1 MKLFAHQISDAK
13 RLANLLRV
21 RQSAANMGETGE
33 GKTGTACAVAA
44 NLGCRF
50 IVVCPKSTI
59 SHWKRWVLDFSLG
72 EQCLGVVNWE
82 ACKLGLHPL
91 LYRNDGSGW
100 QFPRGAH
107 VLVIFDEAHRAK
119 NRAALNTKLMTDA
132 RSKNLYILAMS
143 GTLIQSVLD
152 LGGLAY
158 PLGLVALPHYWRSFA
173 IKYGLGIN
181 RKWGG
186 YEDRSTTAQR
196 HALHEL
202 LARISTRTKRSDI
215 ALESAITRADLLDMA
230 GKEAICALYED
241 LAKKLIEIRGKERDA
256 VNPLSLRLHARQ
268 KIELLKIPDFV
279 EQAKLHLEEGC
290 KVALFLNFSGSV
302 HAAQNLL
309 AGSVRLTGDTPA
321 SERDALLNNFNF
333 GPVDVLVANI
343 ACASEG
349 ISLHDQD
356 GKKPRVALISP
367 PESATILL
375 QSLGR
380 IGGRLGSKSTG
391 LNRIL
396 FCAGSIE
403 EMVYDHVMAKISR
416 IEDLNDGDLKI

>member
-1 MKLFAHQISDAK
+1 MNLFAHQISDAK
-13 RLANLLRV
+13 RLAQLLRA
-21 RQSAANMGETGE
+21 RRAAANMGETGE

-59 SHWKRWVLDFSLG
+59 SHWKRWIDDFKIG
-72 EQCLGVVNWE
+72 IPCLGVANWE
-82 ACKLGLHPL
+82 ALKLGVYPQ

-100 QFPRGAH
+100 QFPQGAN

-119 NRAALNTKLMTDA
+119 NRKALNTKLMTDA
-132 RSKNLYILAMS
+132 RSKNLFILAMS
-143 GTLIQSVLD
+143 GTLIQSVID
-152 LGGLAY
+152 LGGLAF

-173 IKYGLGIN
+173 MKYGLGIN

-186 YEDRSTTAQR
+186 YEDKSSTAQR

-215 ALESAITRADLLDMA
+215 ALESAITRADLVDMA
-230 GKEAICALYED
+230 DKECIRLAYDE
-241 LAKKLIEIRGKERDA
+241 LAKKLVEIADKEQDA
-256 VNPLSLRLHARQ
+256 VNPLTLRLRARQ
-268 KIELLKIPDFV
+268 KIELLKVPDFV

-290 KVALFLNFSGSV
+290 KVVLMFNFTDSV
-302 HAAQNLL
+302 DAAQKLL
-309 AGSVRLTGDTPA
+309 PGSCRLTGDTDLQ
-321 SERDALLNNFNF
+321 EREKLLELFNF
-333 GPVDVLVANI
+333 GALDVLVANI

-356 GKKPRVALISP
+356 GKKPRIALISP
-367 PESATILL
+367 PESAGVLL

-380 IGGRLGSKSTG
+380 VGGRLGSKSVG
-391 LNRIL
+391 LNRVL
-396 FCAGSIE
+396 FCAGTIE
-403 EMVYDHVMAKISR
+403 EMVYDHVTVKIGK